1 MDFTSDSYSSEDF
14 RKEEELFTQFHYSEV
29 STAPGLTWC
38 TEYHYRKLP
47 NGGYQFVMIDSAD
60 NELYCHREYSTA
72 KEFADDIKEE
82 TINDGAEPY
91 LDDEILSL
99 FPEDIRKEEDELI
112 YLFNEVTA
120 DLLHDALEEGDRE
133 LVKAFLPDF
142 SEFRARLY
150 PAPYIPGISARELE
164 RRRNLLRTKYRSE
177 GYVEEKPDVFIKRGH
192 RITDVVEINKY
203 SVGYST
209 GTPYGSSQSG
219 TILEDLKELPNEQ

>member
-1 MDFTSDSYSSEDF
+1 MDFTSDSYSSKDF

-60 NELYCHREYSTA
+60 NELYCHEEYETA
-72 KEFADDIKEE
+72 KEFADDLKKETSNGE
-82 TINDGAEPY
+82 AGPY

-99 FPEDIRKEEDELI
+99 FPEDIRREEEELT
-112 YLFNEVTA
+112 YLFNEITA

-150 PAPYIPGISARELE
+150 PAPYIPGISAKELE
-164 RRRNLLRTKYRSE
+164 RRRELLRTKYLSE
-177 GYVEEKPDVFIKRGH
+177 GYVEENPDEFVKRGH
-192 RITDVVEINKY
+192 RITYVVEIGKY

-209 GTPYGSSQSG
+209 GAPYGCSQSSAL
-219 TILEDLKELPNEQ
+219 LENINDLPEV